1 MAAQTIILAQS
12 RQIAFLDEVSEISAC
27 AQANVSPVIEAKEI
41 QRLRSTIVKILV
53 GPPGFEPGTDG
64 L

>member
-1 MAAQTIILAQS
+1 MAAQTIILALS
-12 RQIAFLDEVSEISAC
+12 RQIAFFDEVSEISAH
-27 AQANVSPVIEAKEI
+27 AQANVSPVIESKEI
-41 QRLRSTIVKILV
+41 HRLYSMIVKILV

>member
-1 MAAQTIILAQS
+1 MAAPTIILAQS
-12 RQIAFLDEVSEISAC
+12 RQIAFLDEVSETSAY
-27 AQANVSPVIEAKEI
+27 AQANVSPVLESKEI
-41 QRLRSTIVKILV
+41 QRLCSMTIKIQV

>member
-1 MAAQTIILAQS
+1 MSAETIISAQS
-12 RQIAFLDEVSEISAC
+12 RQIAFLDKVSEISAY
-27 AQANVSPVIEAKEI
+27 AQANVSPVIESKEI
-41 QRLRSTIVKILV
+41 QRLCSTNIKILV